1 MTDGSTRRVG
11 TRGEAS
17 FTEVKPSKKQAE
29 MSVMKVSVVLMIL
42 SLVQVEASPGLMERL
57 LASHLKKATCQAR
70 CAAVRSQEV
79 ETCLEICGLPES
91 SLARICQHQRFCTG
105 GCRAACTSHT
115 QETSLG
121 LTVSQEETSLGL
133 TVSQENCLLT
143 WSIQSL
149 QSSQHSSVVFLV
161 AGTDQA
167 GMVSLLADLV
177 LDTSLELSPALTYK
191 YRELTVLAVDRSGL
205 TDTKT
210 ITLQSVSHCQNT
222 LTDTLT
228 EESLPAQEEDQVS
241 VEKIENKS
249 DEAAVYL
256 AAVVSLLILTTIA
269 VSAILYRILRK
280 DRKNIPNSA
289 FHISHEDFLY
299 DDQHNTEKYTFF

>member
-1 MTDGSTRRVG
+1 M
-11 TRGEAS
+11 
-17 FTEVKPSKKQAE
+17 KPSKKQAE

-42 SLVQVEASPGLMERL
+42 SLVQVEASPSLMERL

-70 CAAVRSQEV
+70 CAGVRSQEV

-133 TVSQENCLLT
+133 TVSQEDCLLT
-143 WSIQSL
+143 WSL
-149 QSSQHSSVVFLV
+149 QSSQHFSVVFLL

-177 LDTSLELSPALTYK
+177 LDTSLELSPALTNK
-191 YRELTVLAVDRSGL
+191 YRQLTVLAVDRSGL

-210 ITLQSVSHCQNT
+210 ITLQSVSHCQNTHADT

-256 AAVVSLLILTTIA
+256 AAVVSLLMLTTIA
-269 VSAILYRILRK
+269 VSVILYRILRK
-280 DRKNIPNSA
+280 DRKTIPNSA

>member
-1 MTDGSTRRVG
+1 MSLIK
-11 TRGEAS
+11 AS
-17 FTEVKPSKKQAE
+17 VT
-29 MSVMKVSVVLMIL
+29 LMIL
-42 SLVQVEASPGLMERL
+42 SLAQVEASRGLLERL
-57 LASHLKKATCQAR
+57 LESNLKTAACQAR
-70 CAAVRSQEV
+70 CAGVSSEEV

-133 TVSQENCLLT
+133 TVSQEDCLLT
-143 WSIQSL
+143 WSLQSL

-191 YRELTVLAVDRSGL
+191 YRQLTVLAVDRSGL

-222 LTDTLT
+222 HADTLTDTLT
-228 EESLPAQEEDQVS
+228 EESLPAQEEDEVT
-241 VEKIENKS
+241 VEKIEISNAY
-249 DEAAVYL
+249 EAGVYYI
-256 AAVVSLLILTTIA
+256 AAVVGLLTLIIFIVA
-269 VSAILYRILRK
+269 SIIYRMRR
-280 DRKNIPNSA
+280 DRKNMEEEDTFTTNTS
-289 FHISHEDFLY
+289 ISNDNIY
-299 DDQHNTEKYTFF
+299 VI